1 MDYRPIVTNFI
12 RAVHPNLEKSKN
24 SVMGQTGK
32 IRRVLQDGLRRGRVS
47 RRSGRAD
54 GGPAFKTVYRPGEGG
69 DGAVCRQSASC
80 CAGPPGNGRMAKIPA
95 KTGLPGP
102 QRNDTYHPG
111 CSARPGTQR
120 PACRASDPAACATD
134 LTPCLRDC
142 SAIPA
147 GENPPCRFRDCS
159 AIPAGENPPCRFR
172 VLRPFAI
179 RAKALCF
186 AETSLP
192 PCRHG
197 RRRPGFYAHS
207 RENLCFGQRA
217 AQNPQPAQRLESSAI
232 PPSAPR
238 LMAS

>member
-32 IRRVLQDGLRRGRVS
+32 IRRVLPDGLRRGQVS
-47 RRSGRAD
+47 RRNGRAD
-54 GGPAFKTVYRPGEGG
+54 GGPALKPFTDRERRG

-147 GENPPCRFRDCS
+147 GENPPCRFRT
-159 AIPAGENPPCRFR
+159 
-172 VLRPFAI
+172 LRPFAI